1 MTCPSPRCG
10 HEPNRR
16 SADSYQRRGT
26 VNGGVAAGPCV
37 APDGPSFRNRLLDWM
52 PEFSLLLVTTV
63 AGLWAAGRW
72 IDPSGDPGI
81 WWSTIH
87 RLANGERLYRDVYP
101 IQFGPLSPYLL
112 SLGVRVFGAS
122 VRYLLFSTWLPAVG
136 ASLLLL
142 RATRPALNV
151 TERFAVAGLL
161 LSESLFAP
169 GQGRLV
175 FPYAPA
181 AVHALLFSTAA
192 LLFGTRSRPVAKP
205 YLPGFLAGLAF
216 CSKQEIGLACLL
228 ALIASL
234 ALPPRRIG
242 QAARSFVAF
251 AVVGLLGAAVVFSS
265 ASVESLRDR
274 SHLWPLAFSPP
285 EEWRHLY
292 RGVAGISVVDWK
304 SLLAQSTWW
313 LLCCVGL
320 IAFLGLLIGRER
332 RPFRWLST
340 AIVVTLVCL
349 WWGAEGFTSRG
360 SFHPTA
366 LSMIVAMLSVLLL
379 LARSE
384 LPERASLLAFCVF
397 GVLIG
402 ARAAFSMERSGAYS
416 GIAHFVS
423 AFTWVLFLCVLVPK
437 LVPGGERGVMW
448 TRRAWAITLLAV
460 SGVEAIAGSQSLAEP
475 AKQSVPTPQ
484 GRIFVGADVAPL
496 FRAIGANLH
505 PGESVWALPEI
516 NGVDAL
522 FSAHNVSPYSSHLP
536 GWLDERAQLELLR
549 VIEAHPPD
557 VVIIFSRHVKEYG
570 VAAFGEGYDR
580 LLSEWVER
588 NYSAV
593 EAMPAGRILRR
604 SRQSSRAE
612 NRPCASIERWGPAK
626 LLFQQS

>member
-1 MTCPSPRCG
+1 M
-10 HEPNRR
+10 
-16 SADSYQRRGT
+16 
-26 VNGGVAAGPCV
+26 NGGVTAGACV
-37 APDGPSFRNRLLDWM
+37 APAGPAFRNRLLDWM

-63 AGLWAAGRW
+63 GGLWAAGRW

-87 RLANGERLYRDVYP
+87 RLAGGERLYRDVYL
-101 IQFGPLSPYLL
+101 QFGPLSPYLL
-112 SLGVRVFGAS
+112 SLGVRVFGDS
-122 VRYLLFSTWLPAVG
+122 VRYLLFATWLPAVG
-136 ASLLLL
+136 ASVLLL
-142 RATRPALNV
+142 RATRPALNLM
-151 TERFAVAGLL
+151 ERFAVAGLL

-169 GQGRLV
+169 GPGRLV
-175 FPYAPA
+175 FAYAPA
-181 AVHALLFSTAA
+181 AVHALFLSIAA
-192 LLFGTRSRPVAKP
+192 LLFGTRSGPVARP
-205 YLPGFLAGLAF
+205 YLAGFLAGLAF
-216 CSKQEIGLACLL
+216 YSKQEIGLACLL

-234 ALPPRRIG
+234 SLRPRSIG
-242 QAARSFVAF
+242 QAARSLVAF
-251 AVVGLLGAAVVFSS
+251 AVVGLLGGAVVFSS
-265 ASVESLRDR
+265 ASVESLHDR
-274 SHLWPLAFSPP
+274 SHFWPLAFSPP

-292 RGVAGISVVDWK
+292 RGVAGISVADWR
-304 SLLAQSTWW
+304 SLLTQSVWW
-313 LLCCVGL
+313 LLSYVGL
-320 IAFLGLLIGRER
+320 VAFLGLLIGRER
-332 RPFRWLST
+332 RPFQWLST
-340 AIVVTLVCL
+340 AIVVALVCL

-366 LSMIVAMLSVLLL
+366 LSMMVAMLSVLLL

-397 GVLIG
+397 GALMG
-402 ARAAFSMERSGAYS
+402 ARAAFSTERLEPYS

-423 AFTWVLFLCVLVPK
+423 AFTWVLFFCVLVPK

-460 SGVEAIAGSQSLAEP
+460 SGVETFAGAQSLAEP

-484 GRIFVGADVAPL
+484 GRIFVSAEVAPL

-505 PGESVWALPEI
+505 SGESVWVLPEI

-522 FSAHNVSPYSSHLP
+522 FLAHNVSPYSSHLP
-536 GWLDERAQLELLR
+536 GWLDEKAQIELLR
-549 VIEAHPPD
+549 RIEARPPD

-570 VAAFGEGYDR
+570 VKEFGEGYDR

-604 SRQSSRAE
+604 SRRSSRTE
-612 NRPCASIERWGPAK
+612 NRPCASTERWESFA
-626 LLFQQS
+626 LLSTIVRPPSADIEARTPCAFARR